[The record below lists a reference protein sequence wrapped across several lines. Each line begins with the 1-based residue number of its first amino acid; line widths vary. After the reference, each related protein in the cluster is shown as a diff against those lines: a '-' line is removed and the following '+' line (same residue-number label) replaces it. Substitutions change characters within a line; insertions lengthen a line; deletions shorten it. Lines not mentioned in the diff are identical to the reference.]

1 MQSEI
6 YHSLKNKTVSD
17 LYWLLFSDAP
27 LSDTYDLSPYGLFP
41 PKIIDEWQI
50 ASTKYFLELDK
61 NNSEIENFVKRK
73 KNKRLGFYAEALLS
87 YFFQTFREIELLL
100 QNFQIIDRK
109 RTIGEIDF
117 IILYNQKVIHLECA
131 VKYYMLKD
139 VSQKNNP
146 SQWVGP
152 RLKDNLELKLNKI
165 IQHQIPLGLRK
176 EIQDEVNR
184 PIDCSY
190 LFLKGVFFAE
200 EEIKSG
206 KINRNKPNRFI
217 RLSDL
222 RNLDIKPVEILT
234 RPNWL
239 SSLAF
244 TQLSLEYEYK
254 DIDKSITNPEIVF
267 FNDGKVRFIVPDNWG
282 E

>member
-1 MQSEI
+1 M
-6 YHSLKNKTVSD
+6 
-17 LYWLLFSDAP
+17 
-27 LSDTYDLSPYGLFP
+27 
-41 PKIIDEWQI
+41 
-50 ASTKYFLELDK
+50 
-61 NNSEIENFVKRK
+61 
-73 KNKRLGFYAEALLS
+73 
-87 YFFQTFREIELLL
+87 
-100 QNFQIIDRK
+100 
-109 RTIGEIDF
+109 
-117 IILYNQKVIHLECA
+117 
-131 VKYYMLKD
+131 
-139 VSQKNNP
+139 
-146 SQWVGP
+146 
-152 RLKDNLELKLNKI
+152 KDNLELKLNKI

-176 EIQDEVNR
+176 EIQDEINR